1 MRVSPRI
8 FENHRDMSSHSTLI
22 GLSSLLL
29 SSSKITAFSS
39 FDLCY
44 FFFSFFLL
52 PLTPFLFFIFI
63 SRLIFEDLTRDK
75 KRSNQRHR
83 HRQTREREKE
93 TVCMHVE
100 TRKRER
106 ETDRQA
112 ERKIEKETQRDIY
125 IYRERQKE
133 RLCQVD
139 SDAKHVHFAFLF
151 FLFVFN
157 RLVRQKFIQ
166 TSSTFSRSLLS

>member
-1 MRVSPRI
+1 MERKNASLSADLRK
-8 FENHRDMSSHSTLI
+8 SSRYVITLY
-22 GLSSLLL
+22 SHWTFLLL

-44 FFFSFFLL
+44 FFFLFFFSPL
-52 PLTPFLFFIFI
+52 PPFLFFIFI
-63 SRLIFEDLTRDK
+63 NRLIFEDLTRDK
-75 KRSNQRHR
+75 RRSNQRHR

-112 ERKIEKETQRDIY
+112 KRKIEKER
-125 IYRERQKE
+125 
-133 RLCQVD
+133 
-139 SDAKHVHFAFLF
+139 
-151 FLFVFN
+151 
-157 RLVRQKFIQ
+157 
-166 TSSTFSRSLLS
+166 

>member
-44 FFFSFFLL
+44 FFFLFFFS
-52 PLTPFLFFIFI
+52 PLSPFLFFIFI

-75 KRSNQRHR
+75 RRSNQRHR

-106 ETDRQA
+106 DRQTGKEKDR
-112 ERKIEKETQRDIY
+112 EREIEIY
-125 IYRERQKE
+125 IY
-133 RLCQVD
+133 
-139 SDAKHVHFAFLF
+139 
-151 FLFVFN
+151 
-157 RLVRQKFIQ
+157 I
-166 TSSTFSRSLLS
+166 